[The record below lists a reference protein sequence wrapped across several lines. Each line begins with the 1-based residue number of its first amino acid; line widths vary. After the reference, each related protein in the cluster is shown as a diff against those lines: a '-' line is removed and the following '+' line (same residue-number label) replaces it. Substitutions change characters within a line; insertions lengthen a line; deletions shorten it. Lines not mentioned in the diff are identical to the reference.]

1 MYGVDLHQE
10 SDLTVQDL
18 YSIVTD
24 RQEFRFQEQVE
35 IFLQQEQL

>member
-1 MYGVDLHQE
+1 MYGAELHRE